1 MKTKNTAKVAA
12 STFAFWDAV
21 TILKTTSTRRS
32 KLLSKLRSAKLN
44 RTRNTKTPLSA
55 LPAKVRSLV
64 PVEKV
69 RRLRSTV
76 AGLRSNEDRL
86 REIYKYQEPALPT
99 RNPNQTQCL
108 RNRSKNRGCV
118 GVFAR
123 ASIGRN
129 WEHTERPAVNVCGS
143 VNAATRNFR
152 CNAAAGQSSHI
163 QQASRS
169 AVIRWNRNS

>member
-76 AGLRSNEDRL
+76 RS
-86 REIYKYQEPALPT
+86 
-99 RNPNQTQCL
+99 
-108 RNRSKNRGCV
+108 
-118 GVFAR
+118 
-123 ASIGRN
+123 
-129 WEHTERPAVNVCGS
+129 
-143 VNAATRNFR
+143 
-152 CNAAAGQSSHI
+152 
-163 QQASRS
+163 
-169 AVIRWNRNS
+169 